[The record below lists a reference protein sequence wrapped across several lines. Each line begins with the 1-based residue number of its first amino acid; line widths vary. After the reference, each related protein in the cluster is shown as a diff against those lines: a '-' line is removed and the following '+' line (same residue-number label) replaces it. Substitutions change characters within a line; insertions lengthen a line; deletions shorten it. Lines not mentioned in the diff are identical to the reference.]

1 MNNTGQSPREYRKK
15 DLSLKILMEHNDV
28 FAGILNAIL
37 FEGSPVITPEE
48 IEDRHSV
55 TSYNAD
61 SLHGM
66 YRDVAKVWRK
76 NQVKLCEAGFENQTE
91 IDNNMI
97 FRAAA
102 YDGGDYRDQADREE
116 PPVPVVTFV
125 LYFGTKPW
133 DAPVTLR
140 EAVQIAEDLEPYF
153 SDYRLNVIDIL
164 HMSEEEV
171 KKYKGDFGFLIHGMR
186 DISRKVYDSREM
198 YYLKHVREVLQIM
211 NEFSIGIFENTVQ
224 SEMKEGYYSM
234 ISVLS
239 EEEKEK
245 IREECREEFSVLT
258 EEEKEKL
265 RKEFEAVGEEKGI
278 AKGKAEGKAE
288 SVKNLIRNMNLS
300 SKEAM
305 RMLGIPE
312 EEQKAVLEQI
322 GLMS

>member
-1 MNNTGQSPREYRKK
+1 MKKTEQSPREYAKK
-15 DLSLKILMEHNDV
+15 GISPIVLMKHNDV

-48 IEDRHSV
+48 IEDRHSGP
-55 TSYNAD
+55 SYSAD
-61 SLHGM
+61 SLQCL
-66 YRDVAKVWRK
+66 YPNTAKICRK
-76 NQVKLCEAGFENQTE
+76 CHVTLYEAGYGDAAE
-91 IDNNMI
+91 INCDTV
-97 FRAAA
+97 FRAAVSEA
-102 YDGGDYRDQADREE
+102 EDYLYQLETSDDV
-116 PPVPVVTFV
+116 VPVVTFV

-140 EAVQIAEDLEPYF
+140 EAVQIPEDLEPYF

-171 KKYKGDFGFLIHGMR
+171 KKYKGDFGFLIRGMR

-245 IREECREEFSVLT
+245 IRREYLAE
-258 EEEKEKL
+258 
-265 RKEFEAVGEEKGI
+265 
-278 AKGKAEGKAE
+278 GKAEGKAE
-288 SVKNLIRNMNLS
+288 ERAKSVRNLMQNMNLS
-300 SKEAM
+300 SEEAM